1 MMTMTYNCIM
11 AQVCQQPCHFYPDF
25 TSFLTIFSWGV
36 FSLLRKSNLFGIY
49 FCKPINTKSVNFQG
63 INFSSNSHHIFRKKE
78 LLNLDASAK
87 HHKEK

>member
-25 TSFLTIFSWGV
+25 ASFLTIFLWGV
-36 FSLLRKSNLFGIY
+36 FSLLRKSNLVGIH

-63 INFSSNSHHIFRKKE
+63 INFSSNSHYIFRKKE
-78 LLNLDASAK
+78 FAEFGCK
-87 HHKEK
+87 RKEK